1 GERVSRCRIT
11 GSLERIGVR
20 GDTDTP
26 DFQVKSSTHAVDLR
40 TRFQAPVDAKNGDT
54 QLQEVQSHF
63 WNTTVQSQGSV
74 ARRAGQKGKEAVI
87 HMASSAGRIQDLLLK
102 SPRAPMDGVV
112 SFRATATIPPGKTPF
127 LKKVTLTGDFGID
140 EGNFKPRTQEK
151 VNKLSAGAR
160 GEKGEEKDGGRSADG
175 ADEFEGTCRAQ

>member
-1 GERVSRCRIT
+1 ISRARTQATQHCDGFATPVQSEIDEPRASRRNQRIGRIWPMERTRFRQNAAWRRVSVSTRRSGVFKGIRGELFSRGRFT
-11 GSLERIGVR
+11 GILERIGVR

-40 TRFQAPVDAKNGDT
+40 TRFQALVDAKNGDT

-87 HMASSAGRIQDLLLK
+87 HMAS
-102 SPRAPMDGVV
+102 
-112 SFRATATIPPGKTPF
+112 
-127 LKKVTLTGDFGID
+127 
-140 EGNFKPRTQEK
+140 
-151 VNKLSAGAR
+151 
-160 GEKGEEKDGGRSADG
+160 
-175 ADEFEGTCRAQ
+175 